1 MTTQHLQTLSVT
13 PTEQQAA
20 DALAHAVVRHLNH
33 GAEQLPHDISQ
44 RLKAARSLALEKRRQ
59 SLVAAQNWQAQAN
72 GASASL
78 TLTGGPSGLWRW
90 LRPMGATAAFLLLMA
105 TWVAMDQWKADDYAQ
120 EVADVDTQILTG
132 ELPPSAYTDPGFA
145 QFLRNNQSQ

>member
-1 MTTQHLQTLSVT
+1 MTTEHLQTFSAT
-13 PTEQQAA
+13 PSQEQAT
-20 DALAHAVVRHLNH
+20 DAIAHAVVRHLNQ

-59 SLVAAQNWQAQAN
+59 SLAAVQVWQTQTQ
-72 GASASL
+72 GTTASL
-78 TLTGGPSGLWRW
+78 TLSGGPSNFWRW
-90 LRPMGATAAFLLLMA
+90 VRPFGATVAFLLVMA
-105 TWVAMDQWKADDYAQ
+105 TWVAMDQWKANDYAQ

-145 QFLRNNQSQ
+145 QFLRNNQSR